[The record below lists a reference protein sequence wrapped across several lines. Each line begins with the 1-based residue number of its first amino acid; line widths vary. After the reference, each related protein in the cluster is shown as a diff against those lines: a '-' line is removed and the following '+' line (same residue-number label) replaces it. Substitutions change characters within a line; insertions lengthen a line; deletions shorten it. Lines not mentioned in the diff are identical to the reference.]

1 MKKILSIFVLFGIL
15 AILITSGCTQQQPA
29 VQQTPA
35 KETPKEKPE
44 EQPAIEQP
52 TVKLSSGNYIV
63 DEKGN
68 TLYLFTKDV
77 MGDSKC
83 TGTCLTSWPVFY
95 QEKITVLSGLISSD
109 FGTITR
115 DDGKKQTTYKGWPL
129 YYFSSDVN
137 PGDIKGEGV
146 NKVWFI
152 ARPDYT
158 VFIADKDN
166 MKFIVDAKGITLYNF
181 TKDMPGVSN
190 CKGNCLKIWPV
201 FYGENIVAP
210 SMMNTS
216 DFGVIT
222 NSEGSKQTTYKQMPL
237 HYYVNDTK
245 RGDTNGENVN
255 NAWFIIEPDQVAA
268 VPTTTTQSSAATSSV
283 PAIKVTSFPSSS
295 HGDTNI
301 TIRWEVSGGTPGNIS
316 NTAIL
321 WGDKSGSASISDYS
335 KATVIQKGKT
345 LQQFSTGIIIPP
357 SGTIYF
363 RAHAIVD
370 GTDVFSQEY
379 QISIIVQTSGY

>member
-1 MKKILSIFVLFGIL
+1 MKKIVSIFVLFGIL
-15 AILITSGCTQQQPA
+15 AILITSGCTQQQSA
-29 VQQTPA
+29 IIQTPA
-35 KETPKEKPE
+35 KETPK

-52 TVKLSSGNYIV
+52 TVKLSPGNYIV
-63 DEKGN
+63 DDKGS
-68 TLYLFTKDV
+68 TLYFFTKDI

-83 TGTCLTSWPVFY
+83 TGNCLNSWPIFY
-95 QEKITVLSGLISSD
+95 HEKITVSSGLISSD

-152 ARPDYT
+152 AKPDYT

-166 MKFIVDAKGITLYNF
+166 MKFIVDANGKTLYNF

-190 CKGNCLKIWPV
+190 CKGDCLKIWPV
-201 FYGENIVAP
+201 FYSENIVAP
-210 SMMNTS
+210 SMMKNS
-216 DFGVIT
+216 DFGEIT

-237 HYYVNDTK
+237 YYNINDTK
-245 RGDTNGENVN
+245 HGDTNGQGMNK
-255 NAWFIIEPDQVAA
+255 AWFIIEPNRVAA
-268 VPTTTTQSSAATSSV
+268 VPATTTQSSVATSSA
-283 PAIKVTSFPSSS
+283 PAIKVTSFPSSAY
-295 HGDTNI
+295 GDTII
-301 TIRWEVSGGTPGNIS
+301 TVRWEVSGGTPGNIS

-321 WGDKSGSASISDYS
+321 WGYKSGSANISDYS
-335 KATVIQKGKT
+335 KATVIKTGKT
-345 LQQFSTGIIIPP
+345 LQQFSAEVNIPA
-357 SGTIYF
+357 SGTLYF

-370 GTDVFSQEY
+370 GTDVFSEEY
-379 QISIIVQTSGY
+379 QISIRVQTSGY